1 MAYNPYSAT
10 NAIYRL
16 KGQWNKANE
25 ANDAEGKN
33 AAAEKAQ
40 AYYEQL
46 KKNGYSDLADE
57 LASSGEAAAKSINDK
72 WAKTGKTAT
81 RGYLYSLGKSRGM
94 SNSDIDGLIGWD
106 NQSGEVSFGGKKVG
120 KPDAVVD
127 GTSYFGDTGKLDSA
141 FNDYIERSGNVRP
154 KPTAVNQ
161 ENENLFRRYKQEYD
175 DLKGTNPF
183 TTEEAK
189 AILSKYDLAGLQGRD
204 NALASN
210 AGSNG
215 GNIDSFAAANALR
228 QQASL
233 VSQGQQAVLSAY
245 QQKLDH
251 ARSLL
256 SDMGVNI
263 DRVYN
268 QDETTKNNEVARN
281 SEIASVTGYT
291 PDDWAFKNDAFLKN
305 FVGDDG
311 KLKPEYES
319 TDFQELIN
327 NAKAKGDTALVNKYA
342 ILRAKKIFDN
352 VSKYGQYLNQG
363 DISYLRPQKTE
374 AARQFDEQI
383 AQADRALKSESDL
396 KGAELEAQK
405 QMNTDNNQNALDQ
418 IKTAAEYNDKPA
430 LTAKQAATAIANGE
444 KSQAVIDAYNYWYGT
459 NYTAENPPAAG
470 QSSNGGTTDD
480 WSGGTSEQDEQMT
493 KVIENLNGTHD
504 SKETSKTVKSYIRN
518 VLKPLIEG
526 DGEIAPDDIKLNM
539 LENAQAYDLEVD
551 DIKQLCNDLGIDSS
565 WVDGYKNKGIFG
577 WGAGVKPTM
586 TEEQAKTAI
595 KTAQSKGD
603 RIPWEAIYA
612 YNYHNK
618 TNYTVEE
625 PPKIID

>member
-106 NQSGEVSFGGKKVG
+106 NQSGEVSFGGKKIG

-204 NALASN
+204 NAVASN

-319 TDFQELIN
+319 TDFQALIN
-327 NAKAKGDTALVNKYA
+327 NAKAKGDMALANKYA

-396 KGAELEAQK
+396 KGAELEAQRQMNAAELDAQK
-405 QMNTDNNQNALDQ
+405 QMNADNNQNSLDQ
-418 IKTAAEYNDKPA
+418 IKTTAEYNAKPS

-459 NYTAENPPAAG
+459 NYTAENPPTAG

-480 WSGGTSEQDEQMT
+480 WSGGTSEQDATNDEL
-493 KVIENLNGTHD
+493 KANLDNVYKN
-504 SKETSKTVKSYIRN
+504 SSKTVKDYIRN
-518 VLKPLIEG
+518 KLEPLITESDVTEEELKKHLLDNSAG
-526 DGEIAPDDIKLNM
+526 
-539 LENAQAYDLEVD
+539 YDLEVK
-551 DIKQLCNDLGIDSS
+551 DIKAICKALGVDSK
-565 WVDGYKNKGIFG
+565 WVDDYKNKGLFG
-577 WGAGVKPTM
+577 WGKGVK
-586 TEEQAKTAI
+586 E
-595 KTAQSKGD
+595 
-603 RIPWEAIYA
+603 R
-612 YNYHNK
+612 
-618 TNYTVEE
+618 
-625 PPKIID
+625 

>member
-10 NAIYRL
+10 SAIYRL

-33 AAAEKAQ
+33 AATEKAQ

-94 SNSDIDGLIGWD
+94 SSSDIDGLIGWD
-106 NQSGEVSFGGKKVG
+106 NQSGEVSFGGKKIG

-204 NALASN
+204 NAVASN

-327 NAKAKGDTALVNKYA
+327 NAKAKGDMALANKYA

-396 KGAELEAQK
+396 KSAELEAQK
-405 QMNTDNNQNALDQ
+405 QMNAAELDAQKQMNADNNQNSLDQ
-418 IKTAAEYNDKPA
+418 IKTTAEYNAKPS

-480 WSGGTSEQDEQMT
+480 WSGGTSEQDATNDEL
-493 KVIENLNGTHD
+493 KANLDNVYKN
-504 SKETSKTVKSYIRN
+504 SSKTVKDYIRN
-518 VLKPLIEG
+518 KLEPLITESDVTEEELKKHLLDNSAG
-526 DGEIAPDDIKLNM
+526 
-539 LENAQAYDLEVD
+539 YDLEVK
-551 DIKQLCNDLGIDSS
+551 DIKAICKALGVDSK
-565 WVDGYKNKGIFG
+565 WVDDYKNKGLFG
-577 WGAGVKPTM
+577 WGKGVK
-586 TEEQAKTAI
+586 E
-595 KTAQSKGD
+595 
-603 RIPWEAIYA
+603 R
-612 YNYHNK
+612 
-618 TNYTVEE
+618 
-625 PPKIID
+625 

>member
-106 NQSGEVSFGGKKVG
+106 NQSGEVSFGGKKIG

-204 NALASN
+204 NAVASN

-233 VSQGQQAVLSAY
+233 VSRGQQAVLSAY

-327 NAKAKGDTALVNKYA
+327 NAKAKGDMALANKYA

-396 KGAELEAQK
+396 KSAELEAQK
-405 QMNTDNNQNALDQ
+405 QMNAAELDTQKQMNADNNQNSLDQ
-418 IKTAAEYNDKPA
+418 IKTTAEYNAKPS

-459 NYTAENPPAAG
+459 NYTAENPPSAG

-480 WSGGTSEQDEQMT
+480 WSGGTSEQDATNDEL
-493 KVIENLNGTHD
+493 KANLDNVYEN
-504 SKETSKTVKSYIRN
+504 SSQTVKDYIRN
-518 VLKPLIEG
+518 KLEPLITESDVTEEELKKHLLDNSAG
-526 DGEIAPDDIKLNM
+526 
-539 LENAQAYDLEVD
+539 YDLEVK
-551 DIKQLCNDLGIDSS
+551 DIKAICEALGVDSK
-565 WVDGYKNKGIFG
+565 WVDDYKNKGLFG
-577 WGAGVKPTM
+577 WGKGVK
-586 TEEQAKTAI
+586 E
-595 KTAQSKGD
+595 
-603 RIPWEAIYA
+603 R
-612 YNYHNK
+612 
-618 TNYTVEE
+618 
-625 PPKIID
+625 

>member
-1 MAYNPYSAT
+1 MAYNPYLAT

-16 KGQWNKANE
+16 KGQWNRANE
-25 ANDAEGKN
+25 ANDTEGKN

-94 SNSDIDGLIGWD
+94 SSSDVDGLIGWD
-106 NQSGEVSFGGKKVG
+106 NQSGEVSFGGKKIG

-204 NALASN
+204 NAVASN

-228 QQASL
+228 QQASI

-327 NAKAKGDTALVNKYA
+327 NAKAKGDTDLANKYA

-363 DISYLRPQKTE
+363 DISYLKPQKTE
-374 AARQFDEQI
+374 TARQFDEQI
-383 AQADRALKSESDL
+383 AQADRALKSESNL
-396 KGAELEAQK
+396 KSAELEAQK
-405 QMNTDNNQNALDQ
+405 QMNAAELDAQKQMNADNNQNALDQ

-459 NYTAENPPAAG
+459 NYTVENPPVTE
-470 QSSNGGTTDD
+470 QISNGSASDGWED
-480 WSGGTSEQDEQMT
+480 GTSEQDAAGTEL
-493 KVIENLNGTHD
+493 KANLD
-504 SKETSKTVKSYIRN
+504 SVYETSSKTVKDYIRN
-518 VLKPLIEG
+518 KLEPLITES
-526 DGEIAPDDIKLNM
+526 DVTEEELKKHLLDNSAD
-539 LENAQAYDLEVD
+539 YDLEVK
-551 DIKQLCNDLGIDSS
+551 DIKAICEALGVDSK
-565 WVDGYKNKGIFG
+565 WVDDYKNKGLFG
-577 WGAGVKPTM
+577 WGKGVK
-586 TEEQAKTAI
+586 
-595 KTAQSKGD
+595 G
-603 RIPWEAIYA
+603 R
-612 YNYHNK
+612 
-618 TNYTVEE
+618 
-625 PPKIID
+625 

>member
-94 SNSDIDGLIGWD
+94 SGSDIDGLIGWD
-106 NQSGEVSFGGKKVG
+106 NQSGEVSFGGKKIG

-204 NALASN
+204 NAVASN

-327 NAKAKGDTALVNKYA
+327 NAKAKGDMALANKYA

-396 KGAELEAQK
+396 KSAELETQKQMNAAELDAQK
-405 QMNTDNNQNALDQ
+405 QMNADNNQNSLDQ
-418 IKTAAEYNDKPA
+418 IKTTAEYNAKPS

-480 WSGGTSEQDEQMT
+480 WSGGTSGQDATNDEL
-493 KVIENLNGTHD
+493 KANLDNVYEN
-504 SKETSKTVKSYIRN
+504 SSKTVKDYIRN
-518 VLKPLIEG
+518 KLEPLITESDVTEEELKKHLFDNSAG
-526 DGEIAPDDIKLNM
+526 
-539 LENAQAYDLEVD
+539 YDLEVK
-551 DIKQLCNDLGIDSS
+551 DIKAICEALGVDSK
-565 WVDGYKNKGIFG
+565 WVDDYKNKGLFG
-577 WGAGVKPTM
+577 WGKGVK
-586 TEEQAKTAI
+586 E
-595 KTAQSKGD
+595 
-603 RIPWEAIYA
+603 R
-612 YNYHNK
+612 
-618 TNYTVEE
+618 
-625 PPKIID
+625 

>member
-94 SNSDIDGLIGWD
+94 SNSDIDELIGWD
-106 NQSGEVSFGGKKVG
+106 NQSGEVSFGGKKIG

-204 NALASN
+204 NAVASN

-291 PDDWAFKNDAFLKN
+291 PDGWAFKNDAFLKN

-327 NAKAKGDTALVNKYA
+327 NAKAKGDMALANKYA

-396 KGAELEAQK
+396 KSAELEAQK
-405 QMNTDNNQNALDQ
+405 QMNAAELDTQKQMNADNNQNSLDQ
-418 IKTAAEYNDKPA
+418 IKTTAEYNAKPS

-459 NYTAENPPAAG
+459 NYTAENPPSAG

-480 WSGGTSEQDEQMT
+480 WSGGTSEQDATNDEL
-493 KVIENLNGTHD
+493 KANLDNVYEN
-504 SKETSKTVKSYIRN
+504 SSQTVKDYIRN
-518 VLKPLIEG
+518 KLEPLITESDVTEEELKKHLLDNSAG
-526 DGEIAPDDIKLNM
+526 
-539 LENAQAYDLEVD
+539 YDLEVK
-551 DIKQLCNDLGIDSS
+551 DIKAICEALGVDSK
-565 WVDGYKNKGIFG
+565 WVDDYKNKGLFG
-577 WGAGVKPTM
+577 WGKGVK
-586 TEEQAKTAI
+586 E
-595 KTAQSKGD
+595 
-603 RIPWEAIYA
+603 R
-612 YNYHNK
+612 
-618 TNYTVEE
+618 
-625 PPKIID
+625 

>member
-1 MAYNPYSAT
+1 MAYNPYLAT

-16 KGQWNKANE
+16 KGQWNRANE
-25 ANDAEGKN
+25 ANDTEGKN

-94 SNSDIDGLIGWD
+94 SSSDVDGLIGWD
-106 NQSGEVSFGGKKVG
+106 NQSGEVSFGGKKIG

-204 NALASN
+204 NAVASN

-319 TDFQELIN
+319 TDFHELIN
-327 NAKAKGDTALVNKYA
+327 NAKAKGDMALANKYA

-396 KGAELEAQK
+396 KSAELETQKQMNAAELDAQK
-405 QMNTDNNQNALDQ
+405 QMNADNNQNSLDQ
-418 IKTAAEYNDKPA
+418 IKTTAEYNAKPS

-459 NYTAENPPAAG
+459 NYTAENPPSAG

-480 WSGGTSEQDEQMT
+480 WSGGTSEQDATNDEL
-493 KVIENLNGTHD
+493 KANLDNVYEN
-504 SKETSKTVKSYIRN
+504 SSQTVKDYIRN
-518 VLKPLIEG
+518 KLEPLITESDVTEEELKKHLLDNSAG
-526 DGEIAPDDIKLNM
+526 
-539 LENAQAYDLEVD
+539 YDLEVK
-551 DIKQLCNDLGIDSS
+551 DIKAICEALGVDSK
-565 WVDGYKNKGIFG
+565 WVDDYKNKGLFG
-577 WGAGVKPTM
+577 WGKGVK
-586 TEEQAKTAI
+586 E
-595 KTAQSKGD
+595 
-603 RIPWEAIYA
+603 R
-612 YNYHNK
+612 
-618 TNYTVEE
+618 
-625 PPKIID
+625 

>member
-106 NQSGEVSFGGKKVG
+106 NQSGEVSFGGKKIG

-204 NALASN
+204 NAVASN

-327 NAKAKGDTALVNKYA
+327 NAKAKGDMALANKYA

-396 KGAELEAQK
+396 KSAELETQKQMNAAELDAQK
-405 QMNTDNNQNALDQ
+405 QMNADNNQNSLDQ
-418 IKTAAEYNDKPA
+418 IKTTAEYNAKPS

-459 NYTAENPPAAG
+459 NYTAENPPSAG

-480 WSGGTSEQDEQMT
+480 WSGGTSEQDATNDEL
-493 KVIENLNGTHD
+493 KANLDNVYEN
-504 SKETSKTVKSYIRN
+504 SSQTVKDYIRN
-518 VLKPLIEG
+518 KLEPLITESDVTEEELKKHLLDNSAG
-526 DGEIAPDDIKLNM
+526 
-539 LENAQAYDLEVD
+539 YDLEVK
-551 DIKQLCNDLGIDSS
+551 DIKAICEALGVDSK
-565 WVDGYKNKGIFG
+565 WVDDYKNKGLFG
-577 WGAGVKPTM
+577 WGKGVK
-586 TEEQAKTAI
+586 E
-595 KTAQSKGD
+595 
-603 RIPWEAIYA
+603 R
-612 YNYHNK
+612 
-618 TNYTVEE
+618 
-625 PPKIID
+625 